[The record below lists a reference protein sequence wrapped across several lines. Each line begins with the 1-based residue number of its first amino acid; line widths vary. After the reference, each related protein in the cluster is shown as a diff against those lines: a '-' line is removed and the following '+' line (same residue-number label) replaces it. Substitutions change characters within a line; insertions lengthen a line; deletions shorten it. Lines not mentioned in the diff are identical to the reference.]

1 MFISLGGHMKAKKEP
16 KMDAIEL
23 LKEDH
28 KKVKDLF
35 DQFEDEE
42 NADRKK
48 EIAEEAIQELKVHA
62 VLEEEIFYPAVR
74 AEIEDEEN
82 IMEEAQEE
90 HHVAKVLIAEL
101 DQLKEMNETYEAKFM
116 VLAEN
121 IRHHI
126 KEEEGEMLPEAK
138 KTDLDMEDLAQ
149 KMTERKEELLRD
161 GVPATSE
168 EEMVAGVAR

>member
-1 MFISLGGHMKAKKEP
+1 MKTKKEP
-16 KMDAIEL
+16 AMDAITL

-35 DQFEDEE
+35 DQFEEAED
-42 NADRKK
+42 AKTKK
-48 EIAEEAIQELKVHA
+48 EIAQKAIDELKVHA
-62 VLEEEIFYPAVR
+62 AIEEDIFYPAVKK
-74 AEIEDEEN
+74 EIDDEDN
-82 IMEEAQEE
+82 IMHEAEEE

-101 DQLKEMNETYEAKFM
+101 DQLDKMDETYEAKFI

-138 KTDLDMEDLAQ
+138 KTDIDMEALGQEMMA
-149 KMTERKEELLRD
+149 RKETLLRE

-168 EEMVAGVAR
+168 EQMVAHAGASR

>member
-1 MFISLGGHMKAKKEP
+1 MKAKKEP
-16 KMDAIEL
+16 STDAIAL
-23 LKEDH
+23 LKQDH

-42 NADRKK
+42 DAEKKK
-48 EIAEEAIQELKVHA
+48 EIAEEAIQELKIHA
-62 VLEEEIFYPAVR
+62 AIEEEIFYPAVR
-74 AEIEDEEN
+74 EEIEDDEH

-101 DQLKEMNETYEAKFM
+101 DQLKEVDETYEAKFI

-121 IRHHI
+121 VRHHI

-138 KTDLDMEDLAQ
+138 KTDIDMDALGAQ
-149 KMTERKEELLRD
+149 MMERKEALLRD
-161 GVPATSE
+161 GVPTTQE
-168 EEMVAGVAR
+168 EEMVAGASR